1 MDNLLLAKIAVDTDS
16 QVTIWGVSL
25 IALAASIAIRVAW
38 ASRRGDTDLRTIIG
52 KAMAGA
58 WVAPALAIVTAVA
71 FQSGGSLTPR
81 QAPEIDYEARSTNTR
96 VVIDG
101 HNWTRQ
107 TLVENDETGRPI
119 LRTPIASTPHS
130 TLDDARREALDLAAR
145 RLKHEV
151 ERVYGRAGDWELPGE
166 LLETQRFITDETTTT
181 RPYKLSALAPSS
193 DMFHCVVRLEISD
206 ASREWAARHWKQ
218 RVGTSRLRTIATITA
233 LLCLLVIT
241 THLYLRLD
249 VASAGT
255 HRGKLQLAALA
266 AVAASGLAA
275 STILS
280 A

>member
-1 MDNLLLAKIAVDTDS
+1 MDNLLLAEIAEDTGRDA
-16 QVTIWGVSL
+16 TIWGFSL
-25 IALAASIAIRVAW
+25 FALAASIAIRVAW
-38 ASRRGDTDLRTIIG
+38 TSRRGDTDLKTVIG
-52 KAMAGA
+52 KAMAA
-58 WVAPALAIVTAVA
+58 TWIVPALAIVSAVA

-81 QAPEIDYEARSTNTR
+81 HAPATDYESHPTNPR
-96 VVIDG
+96 VVVDG

-107 TLVENDETGRPI
+107 TLVENDKTGRPI

-130 TLDDARREALDLAAR
+130 TMDDARREALDLAAR

-166 LLETQRFITDETTTT
+166 LLVNQRFITDETTTT

-206 ASREWAARHWKQ
+206 ASRDWAAGHWKQ
-218 RVGTSRLRTIATITA
+218 RVGTTRLKTIATITA

-241 THLYLRLD
+241 IHLYLRLD
-249 VASAGT
+249 IASAGT
-255 HRGKLQLAALA
+255 HRAKLQLAALA

-275 STILS
+275 SSILS